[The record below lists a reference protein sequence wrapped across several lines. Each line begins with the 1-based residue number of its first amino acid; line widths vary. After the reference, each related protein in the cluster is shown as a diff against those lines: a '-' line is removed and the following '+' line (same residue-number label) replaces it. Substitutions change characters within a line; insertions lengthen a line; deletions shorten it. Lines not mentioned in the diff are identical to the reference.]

1 MSVLYEPIYL
11 WVHQHLTQGKLPLIC
26 DLVMHGA
33 PIAAYSMAGVL
44 SPVLWLFHWIT
55 SYTFLFNLL
64 FLVPQLLYLLGAYFL
79 GRELKL
85 SRSASLLLALLWAFN
100 GHQMAQL
107 DHLNVSWSHAFF
119 PWAFLALL
127 RYMETRSF
135 FLLLLGALF
144 LGLNLISGHPQVFFM
159 ECLFFL
165 FWALFSPTYSLKER
179 STATA
184 VLGSAA
190 LIVASPLILF
200 TAECLKGDF
209 QPQWGNIDRFYHSWT
224 PLNLLTLIYPWFF
237 GKTQYDRADGDYWW
251 QYQFVEMQ
259 VAFSIVGL
267 FFILYYFTRKDL
279 SKRWIVLTF
288 LLALAMALGKFCFL
302 YSLIQSLPFFSYF
315 RDPARYWFL
324 ATWVLGIAAGKG
336 WDLWFNEEADGRK
349 LAFGLTATVIA
360 IPLLGLTLVVLAR
373 PLLITVASFF
383 IRHFLLGDATHPQP
397 LSYYLDHVPQK
408 LDLLAYNLSPIH
420 FRVLLPI
427 LFSIGLSAVVMARS
441 RYKPGL
447 LKMILLFLVL
457 ADLYAFR
464 MPLGNSFYKTA
475 DITAPQVPAPENRSL
490 TLLYLT
496 PSPLP
501 NQYGE
506 MAYPNMN
513 IAFNRPNLVFD
524 ANPTPRRYA
533 DIWAKLGWFSWV
545 YKDRDPMGFSKN
557 APLLQEL
564 GVDQIV
570 SDVPLDLPSTFRIVR
585 NTYPFVYRLPSV
597 LPKAFIG
604 RIHEKTMAINPR
616 ERQPN
621 IQEWDETH
629 LSLSVIGENKAYDL
643 DHLILQKSFLPGWK
657 GFINGKRTTIERD
670 FDVFISLPLAGG
682 TDHVDL
688 KFDPTGLRL
697 GFFLFLAFFAVFSF
711 FGVRRILP

>member
-1 MSVLYEPIYL
+1 
-11 WVHQHLTQGKLPLIC
+11 
-26 DLVMHGA
+26 
-33 PIAAYSMAGVL
+33 
-44 SPVLWLFHWIT
+44 
-55 SYTFLFNLL
+55 
-64 FLVPQLLYLLGAYFL
+64 
-79 GRELKL
+79 
-85 SRSASLLLALLWAFN
+85 
-100 GHQMAQL
+100 
-107 DHLNVSWSHAFF
+107 
-119 PWAFLALL
+119 
-127 RYMETRSF
+127 
-135 FLLLLGALF
+135 
-144 LGLNLISGHPQVFFM
+144 
-159 ECLFFL
+159 
-165 FWALFSPTYSLKER
+165 
-179 STATA
+179 
-184 VLGSAA
+184 
-190 LIVASPLILF
+190 
-200 TAECLKGDF
+200 
-209 QPQWGNIDRFYHSWT
+209 HSWT

-420 FRVLLPI
+420 FRVLLPM

-533 DIWAKLGWFSWV
+533 
-545 YKDRDPMGFSKN
+545 
-557 APLLQEL
+557 
-564 GVDQIV
+564 
-570 SDVPLDLPSTFRIVR
+570 
-585 NTYPFVYRLPSV
+585 
-597 LPKAFIG
+597 
-604 RIHEKTMAINPR
+604 
-616 ERQPN
+616 
-621 IQEWDETH
+621 
-629 LSLSVIGENKAYDL
+629 
-643 DHLILQKSFLPGWK
+643 
-657 GFINGKRTTIERD
+657 
-670 FDVFISLPLAGG
+670 
-682 TDHVDL
+682 
-688 KFDPTGLRL
+688 
-697 GFFLFLAFFAVFSF
+697 
-711 FGVRRILP
+711 